1 VTFQVLNARTIALAA
16 SYLAKQDKHLASIL
30 KRHGPPPLWGRPQGF
45 ATLAQIILEQ
55 QVSLASAASVFGRLS
70 RAINPFDPLNV
81 IQAGELEVRALGVT
95 RQKASYLVR
104 LAESLER
111 RELRLRTLSKLDDQ
125 QAKLA
130 LMRVKGIGSWSA
142 DIYLLMALRRADIWP
157 AGDLALATTVRE
169 LKRLR
174 TRPSEQRLAAVA
186 EPWRPYRAVAA
197 RMLWQ
202 HYLAKRNRTG

>member
-1 VTFQVLNARTIALAA
+1 MTFQVLNARTIALAA

>member
-1 VTFQVLNARTIALAA
+1 MTFEVLNARNIALAA
-16 SYLAKQDKHLASIL
+16 SYLAKHDRRLADIL